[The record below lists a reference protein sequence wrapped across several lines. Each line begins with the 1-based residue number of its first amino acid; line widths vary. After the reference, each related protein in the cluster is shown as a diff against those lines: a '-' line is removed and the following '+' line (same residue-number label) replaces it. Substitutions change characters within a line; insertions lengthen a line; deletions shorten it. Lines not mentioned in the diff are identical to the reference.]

1 MRTSRTDSLIRFL
14 NASPTPW
21 HAVETAAA
29 ALAGAGVPRVR
40 EEDAWT
46 LNPGESLFVV
56 RGGSIVAVR
65 VPAGFSAASPAP
77 FHIVAAHT
85 DSPGLR
91 LKPRPP
97 KPAFDYRQWGV
108 EVYGG
113 VLYNSWLDRDLGVA
127 GRLFVPGNPEPK
139 LVRLEDKPLRIPQV
153 AIHLDRNVNEGL
165 ALNPQRHL
173 VPLTGQTGGESL
185 ESLLEAAAGAP
196 LPELTFDL
204 CLYDLTPAGYGGV
217 NDEFVHSGRLD
228 NLAMCH
234 AALEAF
240 LEAPAPPDGAVQVIA
255 LFDHEEVGSV
265 STQGARSNLLP
276 ALLERVAIAL
286 GADRDGWL
294 RQLSRSFLIS
304 ADMAHA
310 LHPNY
315 PEKHEPDHYPL
326 PNRGPV
332 LKANANQRYAGDA
345 GSASRLAGWAR
356 RADVPLQNFISRSD
370 LACGSTVGPGL
381 AADLG
386 VAGVDV
392 GSPMLSMH
400 SAREMC
406 GADDPEKMTAL
417 MREFLRG

>member
-1 MRTSRTDSLIRFL
+1 MAKNSRTDSLIHFL

-21 HAVETAAA
+21 HAVEAAAA
-29 ALAGAGVPRVR
+29 ALENGGARRVR
-40 EEDAWT
+40 ERDGWT
-46 LNPGESLFVV
+46 LRAGESVFVI
-56 RGGSIVAVR
+56 RGGSIAAVR
-65 VPAGFSAASPAP
+65 VPAKFSAASPAP

-85 DSPGLR
+85 DSPCLR

-127 GRLFVPGNPEPK
+127 GRLFAPGAEPK
-139 LVRLEDKPLRIPQV
+139 LVRFDDKPLRIPQV

-173 VPLTGQTGGESL
+173 VPLTGQVGGDSL
-185 ESLLEAAAGAP
+185 EARLEAAAGAP

-204 CLYDLTPAGYGGV
+204 CLYDLTPAGYGGA

-240 LEAPAPPDGAVQVIA
+240 LEAPADGDAVQVIA

-265 STQGARSNLLP
+265 SAQGARSNLLP
-276 ALLERVAIAL
+276 TLLERVAIAL
-286 GADRDGWL
+286 GVDRDGWL
-294 RQLSRSFLIS
+294 RQLSTSFLVS

-315 PEKHEPDHYPL
+315 PEKHEPDHFPL

-332 LKANANQRYAGDA
+332 LKANANQRYAGDGA
-345 GSASRLAGWAR
+345 SASRLAAWAR

-386 VAGVDV
+386 IAGVDV

-400 SAREMC
+400 SARELC
-406 GADDPEKMTAL
+406 GADDPERMTAL